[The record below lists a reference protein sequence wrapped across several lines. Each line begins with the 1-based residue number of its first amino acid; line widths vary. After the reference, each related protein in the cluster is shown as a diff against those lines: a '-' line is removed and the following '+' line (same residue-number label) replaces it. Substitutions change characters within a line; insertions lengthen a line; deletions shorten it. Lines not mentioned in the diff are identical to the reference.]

1 MAEPAMSLP
10 MSRSEFLAWEHEQ
23 LEKHEFWQ
31 GEVFAMTGAR
41 QAHVMV
47 AGNVFALLKA
57 HLRGKP
63 CRAYISDMQLEV
75 EAADAVYYPDVVVS
89 CDPVDLLAE
98 RVLQRPTVVIE
109 VLSDS
114 TAAYDRG
121 VKFAAYRKLSSLKE
135 YVLID
140 PERRTLE
147 IFRRTE
153 QDDWLLVTR
162 DAARG
167 LVLPSLAFEAG
178 LDAVFEDLDTLEPAA
193 AQSDPTTP
201 SA

>member
-1 MAEPAMSLP
+1 MAESAMSLP

-47 AGNVFALLKA
+47 ALNVATLLKS

-89 CDPVDLLAE
+89 CDPADLLAE
-98 RVLQRPTVVIE
+98 RVLRRPTVVIE

-193 AQSDPTTP
+193 AQSDPTTSP
-201 SA
+201 A

>member
-23 LEKHEFWQ
+23 LEKYEFWQ

-47 AGNVFALLKA
+47 AGNVFALLKS

-75 EAADAVYYPDVVVS
+75 VAADAVYYPDVVVS
-89 CDPVDLLAE
+89 CDPADLLAE

-167 LVLPSLAFEAG
+167 LVLPSLEFEAG

>member
-1 MAEPAMSLP
+1 MAESAMSLP

-47 AGNVFALLKA
+47 ALNVATLLKS

-89 CDPVDLLAE
+89 CDPADLLAE
-98 RVLQRPTVVIE
+98 RVLRRPTVVIE

-178 LDAVFEDLDTLEPAA
+178 LEAVFEDLDTLEPAA
-193 AQSDPTTP
+193 AQSDPTTSP
-201 SA
+201 A

>member
-1 MAEPAMSLP
+1 MAESAMSLP

-47 AGNVFALLKA
+47 ALNVATLLKS

-63 CRAYISDMQLEV
+63 CRAYISAMHLEV
-75 EAADAVYYPDVVVS
+75 EAAEAAYYPDVVGS
-89 CDPVDLLAE
+89 CDPADLLAE
-98 RVLQRPTVVIE
+98 RVLRRPTVVSE
-109 VLSDS
+109 GLSDS
-114 TAAYDRG
+114 TAAYDPG

-140 PERRTLE
+140 PERCTLE

-178 LDAVFEDLDTLEPAA
+178 LDAGLEDLDTLEPAA

>member
-1 MAEPAMSLP
+1 MAESAMSLP

-47 AGNVFALLKA
+47 ALNVATLLKS

-89 CDPVDLLAE
+89 CDPADLLAE
-98 RVLQRPTVVIE
+98 RVLRRPTVVIE

-167 LVLPSLAFEAG
+167 LVLPSLEFEAG

>member
-1 MAEPAMSLP
+1 MAESAMSLP

-47 AGNVFALLKA
+47 ALNVATLLKS

-89 CDPVDLLAE
+89 CDPADLLAE
-98 RVLQRPTVVIE
+98 RVLRRPTVVIE

-162 DAARG
+162 DAERG

>member
-1 MAEPAMSLP
+1 MAESAMSFP

-47 AGNVFALLKA
+47 AGNVFALLKS

-89 CDPVDLLAE
+89 CDPADLLAE
-98 RVLQRPTVVIE
+98 RVLRRPTVVIE

>member
-47 AGNVFALLKA
+47 AGNVFALLKS

-89 CDPVDLLAE
+89 CDPADLLAE
-98 RVLQRPTVVIE
+98 RVLRRPTVVIE

>member
-1 MAEPAMSLP
+1 MAESAMSLP

-47 AGNVFALLKA
+47 ALNVATLLKS

-89 CDPVDLLAE
+89 CDPADLLAE
-98 RVLQRPTVVIE
+98 RVLRRPTVVIE

>member
-47 AGNVFALLKA
+47 AGNVFALLKS

-89 CDPVDLLAE
+89 CDPADLLAE
-98 RVLQRPTVVIE
+98 RVLRRPTVLIE

-121 VKFAAYRKLSSLKE
+121 VKFAAYRKLPSLKE

-162 DAARG
+162 DAERG
-167 LVLPSLAFEAG
+167 LVLPSLEFEAG
-178 LDAVFEDLDTLEPAA
+178 LDAVFEDLDTLEPVPP
-193 AQSDPTTP
+193 QNDVSTP
-201 SA
+201 PA

>member
-1 MAEPAMSLP
+1 MSLP

-47 AGNVFALLKA
+47 ALNVATLLKS

-89 CDPVDLLAE
+89 CDPADLLAE
-98 RVLQRPTVVIE
+98 RVLRRPTVVIE

-193 AQSDPTTP
+193 AQSDPTTSP
-201 SA
+201 A

>member
-1 MAEPAMSLP
+1 MAESAMSLP

-47 AGNVFALLKA
+47 AGNVFALLKS

-89 CDPVDLLAE
+89 CDPADLLAE
-98 RVLQRPTVVIE
+98 RVLRRPTVVIE

-193 AQSDPTTP
+193 AQSDPTTSP
-201 SA
+201 A